1 VDVLKEIWSVILE
14 IYDKFF
20 EDNVPRLSAALAFY
34 TTFSAAPALVI
45 GLWVAGAFIGSE
57 AAHSELANDLRD
69 YIGPEATTFLFESL
83 YSSKERI
90 IGKTATI
97 IGIGASLI
105 GATLVFIE
113 LKNAFNLIWNVNLR
127 DKFFIFRLIL
137 IRVESF
143 LLVLAIGAF
152 IVVSMVFSAVIAG
165 VDQFFPSSLPMHTE
179 IIQNLDLLVTWLLN
193 TLLMAT
199 LFKVLP
205 DTKVYWRE
213 VWLGAIFT
221 SILVTIGK
229 YILGVYLA
237 HSSLS
242 SIYGAAGSFVLM
254 LLWVYYSAYV
264 LYLGAI
270 LTEVTTRRKRAKA
283 ETTA

>member
-1 VDVLKEIWSVILE
+1 MGILKEIWAVILE

-57 AAHSELANDLRD
+57 AAHSELANDLKQ
-69 YIGPEATTFLFESL
+69 YIGPEATNFLFESL
-83 YSSKERI
+83 YSSKERLM
-90 IGKTATI
+90 GQTATL

-113 LKNAFNLIWNVNLR
+113 LKNAFNLIWRVDIR

-137 IRVESF
+137 IRLESF

-152 IVVSMVFSAVIAG
+152 IVISMIFSAVVAG
-165 VDQFFPSSLPMHTE
+165 VNQYFPSSLPMHTE

-193 TLLMAT
+193 TLLLAT

-205 DTKVYWRE
+205 NTKIYWRD
-213 VWLGAIFT
+213 VWAGAVFT
-221 SILVTIGK
+221 SVLVTIGK
-229 YILGVYLA
+229 YAIGVYLA
-237 HSSLS
+237 YSGLS
-242 SIYGAAGSFVLM
+242 SIYGAAGSFILV

-270 LTEVTTRRKRAKA
+270 LTEVTTRRKRARA
-283 ETTA
+283 ELPA